1 MSGAH
6 TPKAETAKTPSVNC
20 LKYRRRQEM
29 NSPDFASSGA
39 RVSICHLTH
48 RMSAAGTHVRAWHSI
63 VHAALHAV
71 VRGLP
76 YHCFFGRYRL
86 LPGTFSTTQG
96 AAGSKLRTT
105 P

>member
-71 VRGLP
+71 VRGLL
-76 YHCFFGRYRL
+76 YHRSLRRCRL
-86 LPGTFSTTQG
+86 LPGTSPNAL
-96 AAGSKLRTT
+96 AACWSKLG
-105 P
+105 